1 MLAPL
6 LVANSRERSYIW
18 GQLTKII
25 QTPDDR
31 KRVSLSEDSR
41 DFRRERDEKSL
52 IEIVKVR
59 ISNWENIIYRTLFT
73 RFLK

>member
-18 GQLTKII
+18 DQLTKII

-59 ISNWENIIYRTLFT
+59 ISNWENIIYGTLFT